1 MVDKPEVICYH
12 ELRDERDTVVDRRI
26 QHEIM
31 AVCTDMLYYIEEE
44 QIDNEVEKDQES
56 FFPF

>member
-12 ELRDERDTVVDRRI
+12 ELWDERDTVVDRRI

-44 QIDNEVEKDQES
+44 QIDNEVEKDQDS